1 MVWYLFYTPPPA
13 KHSTDNS
20 IYQFSVKDID
30 GNVVSLDKYHDKVLL
45 ISNVASEWQY
55 TKTHYAQF
63 VELYNKY
70 KDDGLVVLVF
80 PCNQFGEQEP
90 GTDAQIKEKLTTDFN
105 VNFPI
110 FSKIDVIGKDAHPL
124 FEYLQEQT
132 AGGDI
137 KWNFEKFLVNRQG
150 FPVERFRSGTTP
162 NELEKDIQQLLGA

>member
-1 MVWYLFYTPPPA
+1 
-13 KHSTDNS
+13 
-20 IYQFSVKDID
+20 
-30 GNVVSLDKYHDKVLL
+30 
-45 ISNVASEWQY
+45 
-55 TKTHYAQF
+55 
-63 VELYNKY
+63 
-70 KDDGLVVLVF
+70 VLVF

-150 FPVERFRSGTTP
+150 FPVERFRSGTNP